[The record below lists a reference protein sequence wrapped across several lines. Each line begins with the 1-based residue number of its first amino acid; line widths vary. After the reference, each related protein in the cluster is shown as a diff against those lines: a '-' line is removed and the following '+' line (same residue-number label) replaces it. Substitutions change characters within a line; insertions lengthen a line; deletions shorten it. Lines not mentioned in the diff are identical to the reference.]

1 MVFRTTQR
9 IAVVLAALGLLA
21 FGGGA
26 AAGADPV
33 VAPYQPPGFGGTC
46 DWHRFGEGEWPSIDL
61 FFQHQVCVE
70 YSKRDITFDNGG
82 ALRFL
87 LAEPSRFA
95 LAIPACRYWQLD
107 HWSVQRRQ
115 GDTPI
120 VTWDGSYWFD
130 KADGRAGIKLTNF
143 RVQGV
148 TAGIGDVAA
157 AVQPYA
163 PELADLL
170 RAYGAG
176 PGESGLSLDSPHSL
190 ACW

>member
-1 MVFRTTQR
+1 MFCRAAVF
-9 IAVVLAALGLLA
+9 LATLGMMALGVNA
-21 FGGGA
+21 QAAVISPYHPPSFGN
-26 AAGADPV
+26 
-33 VAPYQPPGFGGTC
+33 TC

-61 FFQHQVCVE
+61 FLSHQVCVE
-70 YSKRDITFDNGG
+70 YSKRDITVDNGG

-95 LAIPACRYWQLD
+95 VAIPVCRYWQLD
-107 HWSVQRRQ
+107 HWSIQRHQ

-130 KADGRAGIKLTNF
+130 KASGQGGMKLQNF
-143 RVQGV
+143 RVHGV
-148 TAGIGDVAA
+148 TAGVGDVAA
-157 AVQPYA
+157 AIQSFA
-163 PELADLL
+163 PAVADLL

-176 PGESGLSLDSPHSL
+176 PGESGLSIDSPRSL